1 MGMLFNTKPRHAEL
15 IENDPLSYVG
25 MWVSAAGYVRQELLP
40 NGRYSEARGRKQN
53 VLEGRYWLEGNNI
66 DYEDDSGF
74 IAQGEFVDGVLHQG
88 GMLFYKVD

>member
-25 MWVSAAGYVRQELLP
+25 TWVSAAGYIRHELRP
-40 NGRYSEARGRKQN
+40 DGRYSEARGKRRNALQ
-53 VLEGRYWLEGNNI
+53 GRYWLDGNII

-74 IAQGEFVDGVLHQG
+74 IAQGEFVDGVLRQG
-88 GMLFYKVD
+88 GMIFYKVD